1 MKTKIPPPVVTLVS
15 ALLIFF
21 SKELF
26 PSYAFDYQ
34 SMLSI
39 GVFISGLMIL
49 VSAVSL
55 FKKKETTVNP
65 MSPEKASSLVVDGVF
80 KYTRNPMY
88 LGMSVV
94 LLSISIQF
102 NLMGGLLIVCLFVA
116 YITAFQII
124 PEEEAM
130 EENFGE
136 EYLSFKKGT
145 RRWI

>member
-1 MKTKIPPPVVTLVS
+1 MKTKIPPPIVTLVS

-26 PSYAFDYQ
+26 PNYAFDYQ

-39 GVFISGLMIL
+39 VIFVSGLMIL
-49 VSAVSL
+49 ISAVSL

-65 MSPEKASSLVVDGVF
+65 MNPEKASSLVVDGVF
-80 KYTRNPMY
+80 KHTRNPMY

-102 NLMGGLLIVCLFVA
+102 NLIGGLLIVSFFMA
-116 YITAFQII
+116 YITVFQII

-136 EYLSFKKGT
+136 EYLSFKRST

>member
-26 PSYAFDYQ
+26 PNYTFAYQ

-102 NLMGGLLIVCLFVA
+102 NLIGGLLIVCLFVA

-130 EENFGE
+130 EENFGQD
-136 EYLSFKKGT
+136 YLLFKKNT
-145 RRWI
+145 RRWV

>member
-1 MKTKIPPPVVTLVS
+1 MKTKIPPPIVTLVS
-15 ALLIFF
+15 ALLIYF
-21 SKELF
+21 SRELF
-26 PSYAFDYQ
+26 PNYVFEYQ
-34 SMLSI
+34 SIL
-39 GVFISGLMIL
+39 GVAIFIFGLMIL
-49 VSAVSL
+49 FSAVSL
-55 FKKKETTVNP
+55 FKEKETTVNP

-102 NLMGGLLIVCLFVA
+102 NLIGGLLILSLFVA
-116 YITAFQII
+116 YITVFQII

-136 EYLSFKKGT
+136 EYLSFKRST

>member
-102 NLMGGLLIVCLFVA
+102 NLIGGLLIVCLFVA
-116 YITAFQII
+116 YITIFQII

-136 EYLSFKKGT
+136 EYLSFKKRT

>member
-1 MKTKIPPPVVTLVS
+1 MKTKIPPPIVTLVS

-26 PSYAFDYQ
+26 PNYAFDYQ

-39 GVFISGLMIL
+39 VIFVSGLMIL
-49 VSAVSL
+49 ISAVSL

-65 MSPEKASSLVVDGVF
+65 MSPEKATSLVVDGVF

-102 NLMGGLLIVCLFVA
+102 NLIGGLLIVSLFVA
-116 YITAFQII
+116 YITAFQ
-124 PEEEAM
+124 
-130 EENFGE
+130 
-136 EYLSFKKGT
+136 
-145 RRWI
+145 

>member
-1 MKTKIPPPVVTLVS
+1 MKTKIPPPIVTLVS

-26 PSYAFDYQ
+26 PNYTFDYQ
-34 SMLSI
+34 STLSI
-39 GVFISGLMIL
+39 GIFISGLMIL
-49 VSAVSL
+49 ISAVSL

-102 NLMGGLLIVCLFVA
+102 NLIGGLLIVCLFVA

-130 EENFGE
+130 EENFGQD
-136 EYLSFKKGT
+136 YLLF
-145 RRWI
+145 

>member
-1 MKTKIPPPVVTLVS
+1 MKTKIPPPIVTLVS

-26 PSYAFDYQ
+26 PNYAFDYQ

-39 GVFISGLMIL
+39 VIFVSGLMIL
-49 VSAVSL
+49 ISAVSL

-80 KYTRNPMY
+80 KHTRNPMY

-102 NLMGGLLIVCLFVA
+102 NPIGGLLIVSLFVA

-136 EYLSFKKGT
+136 EYLSFKRST

>member
-1 MKTKIPPPVVTLVS
+1 MKTKIPPPIVTLVS

-26 PSYAFDYQ
+26 PNYTFDYQ
-34 SMLSI
+34 STLSI
-39 GVFISGLMIL
+39 GNFISGLMIL
-49 VSAVSL
+49 ISAVSL

-65 MSPEKASSLVVDGVF
+65 MNPEKASSLVVDGVF
-80 KYTRNPMY
+80 KHTRNPMY

-102 NLMGGLLIVCLFVA
+102 NPIGGLLIVSLFVA

-136 EYLSFKKGT
+136 EYLSFKRST

>member
-1 MKTKIPPPVVTLVS
+1 MKTKIPPPIVTLVS

-26 PSYAFDYQ
+26 PNYTFDYQ
-34 SMLSI
+34 STLSI
-39 GVFISGLMIL
+39 GIFISGLMIL
-49 VSAVSL
+49 ISAVSL

-102 NLMGGLLIVCLFVA
+102 NLIGGILIVSLFVA
-116 YITAFQII
+116 YITVFQII

-130 EENFGE
+130 EENFGQD
-136 EYLSFKKGT
+136 YLLFKKNT

>member
-1 MKTKIPPPVVTLVS
+1 MKTKIPPPIVTLVS

-26 PSYAFDYQ
+26 PNYAFDYQ

-39 GVFISGLMIL
+39 VIFISGLIIL
-49 VSAVSL
+49 ISAVSL

-102 NLMGGLLIVCLFVA
+102 NLIGGLLIVSLFVA
-116 YITAFQII
+116 YITVFQII

-130 EENFGE
+130 EENFGQD
-136 EYLSFKKGT
+136 YLLFKKNT

>member
-1 MKTKIPPPVVTLVS
+1 MKTKIPPPIVTLVS

-26 PSYAFDYQ
+26 PNYAFDYQ

-39 GVFISGLMIL
+39 VIFVSGLMIL
-49 VSAVSL
+49 ISAVSL

-65 MSPEKASSLVVDGVF
+65 MNPEKASSLVVDGVF
-80 KYTRNPMY
+80 KHTRNPMY

-102 NLMGGLLIVCLFVA
+102 NLIGGLLIVSLFVA

-136 EYLSFKKGT
+136 EYLSFKRST

>member
-1 MKTKIPPPVVTLVS
+1 MKTKIPPPIVTLVS

-26 PSYAFDYQ
+26 PNYAFDYQ

-39 GVFISGLMIL
+39 VIFISGLIIL
-49 VSAVSL
+49 ISAVSL

-65 MSPEKASSLVVDGVF
+65 MNPEKASSLVVDGVF
-80 KYTRNPMY
+80 KHTRNPMY

-102 NLMGGLLIVCLFVA
+102 YLIGGLLIVSLFVA

-136 EYLSFKKGT
+136 EYLSFKRST

>member
-1 MKTKIPPPVVTLVS
+1 MKTKIPPPIVTLVS

-21 SKELF
+21 SRELF
-26 PSYAFDYQ
+26 PNYVFEYQ
-34 SMLSI
+34 SILSI
-39 GVFISGLMIL
+39 AIFISGLMIL
-49 VSAVSL
+49 ISAVSL
-55 FKKKETTVNP
+55 FKEKETTVNP

-102 NLMGGLLIVCLFVA
+102 NLIGGLLILLLFVG
-116 YITAFQII
+116 YITVFQII

-136 EYLSFKKGT
+136 EYLSFKRST

>member
-1 MKTKIPPPVVTLVS
+1 MKTKIPPPIVTLVS

-26 PSYAFDYQ
+26 PNYTFDYQ
-34 SMLSI
+34 STLSI
-39 GVFISGLMIL
+39 GIFISGVMIL
-49 VSAVSL
+49 ISAVSL

-65 MSPEKASSLVVDGVF
+65 MSPKKASSLVVDGVF
-80 KYTRNPMY
+80 KHTRNPMY

-136 EYLSFKKGT
+136 EYLSFKRST

>member
-1 MKTKIPPPVVTLVS
+1 MKTKIPPPIVTLVS

-21 SKELF
+21 SRELF
-26 PSYAFDYQ
+26 PNYVFEYQ

-39 GVFISGLMIL
+39 AIFISGLMIL
-49 VSAVSL
+49 FSAVSL
-55 FKKKETTVNP
+55 FKEKETTVNP

-102 NLMGGLLIVCLFVA
+102 NLIGGLLIVSLFVA

-124 PEEEAM
+124 PEEAKL
-130 EENFGE
+130 NKIFGE
-136 EYLSFKKGT
+136 KFIEYKKKT
-145 RRWI
+145 RMWL

>member
-65 MSPEKASSLVVDGVF
+65 MSHEKASSLVVDGVF

-102 NLMGGLLIVCLFVA
+102 NLIGGLLIISLFVT
-116 YITAFQII
+116 YITVFQII

-136 EYLSFKKGT
+136 EYLSFKKST

>member
-1 MKTKIPPPVVTLVS
+1 
-15 ALLIFF
+15 
-21 SKELF
+21 
-26 PSYAFDYQ
+26 
-34 SMLSI
+34 MLSI
-39 GVFISGLMIL
+39 VIFVSGLMIL
-49 VSAVSL
+49 ISAVSL

-102 NLMGGLLIVCLFVA
+102 NLIGGLLIVCLFVA

-130 EENFGE
+130 EENFGQD
-136 EYLSFKKGT
+136 YLLFKKNT

>member
-1 MKTKIPPPVVTLVS
+1 MKTKIPPPIVTLVS

-26 PSYAFDYQ
+26 PNYAFDYQ

-39 GVFISGLMIL
+39 VIFVSGLMIL
-49 VSAVSL
+49 ISAVSL

-65 MSPEKASSLVVDGVF
+65 MNPEKASSLVVDGVF
-80 KYTRNPMY
+80 KHTRNPMY

-102 NLMGGLLIVCLFVA
+102 NLIGGLLIVSLFVA

-136 EYLSFKKGT
+136 EYLSFKIST

>member
-1 MKTKIPPPVVTLVS
+1 MKTKIPPPIVTLVS

-21 SKELF
+21 SRELF
-26 PSYAFDYQ
+26 PNYVFEYQ

-39 GVFISGLMIL
+39 AIFISGLMIL
-49 VSAVSL
+49 FSAVSL
-55 FKKKETTVNP
+55 FKEKETTVNP
-65 MSPEKASSLVVDGVF
+65 MSPEKASSLVVDGIF

-102 NLMGGLLIVCLFVA
+102 NLIGGLLILLLFVG
-116 YITAFQII
+116 YITVFQII

-136 EYLSFKKGT
+136 EYLSFKRST

>member
-1 MKTKIPPPVVTLVS
+1 MKTKIPPPIVTLVS

-21 SKELF
+21 SRELF
-26 PSYAFDYQ
+26 PNYVFEYQ

-39 GVFISGLMIL
+39 AIFISGLMIL
-49 VSAVSL
+49 ISAVSL
-55 FKKKETTVNP
+55 FKEKETTVNP

-102 NLMGGLLIVCLFVA
+102 NLIGGLLILLLFVG
-116 YITAFQII
+116 YITVFQII

-136 EYLSFKKGT
+136 EYLSFKRST

>member
-1 MKTKIPPPVVTLVS
+1 MKTKIPPPIVTLVS

-26 PSYAFDYQ
+26 PNYAFDYQ

-39 GVFISGLMIL
+39 VIFISGLMIL
-49 VSAVSL
+49 ISAVSL

-102 NLMGGLLIVCLFVA
+102 NLIGGLLIVCLFVA

-130 EENFGE
+130 EENFGQD
-136 EYLSFKKGT
+136 YLLFKKNT

>member
-102 NLMGGLLIVCLFVA
+102 NLIGGLLIVCLFVA
-116 YITAFQII
+116 YITIFQII

-136 EYLSFKKGT
+136 EYLSFKKST